1 MFNGGAMAAV
11 AAAFSTFSVV
21 AVLQQAAAMA
31 AVLLYGACTYYSCW
45 PSKLLRKKYDEA
57 TADGS
62 PLAPGAAAGS
72 GGTTTKRRPLS
83 PTLCPVCK
91 LASSSH

>member
-1 MFNGGAMAAV
+1 VFNGGAIAAV

-31 AVLLYGACTYYSCW
+31 ATAVLLYGACTYYSCW
-45 PSKLLRKKYDEA
+45 PTKLLRKKYDEA

-72 GGTTTKRRPLS
+72 GGPRYYY
-83 PTLCPVCK
+83 
-91 LASSSH
+91 